1 MDKSRFSGPVVGVA
15 AFHRRG
21 AHWADRC
28 QRKFDPQAWSAGRG
42 LPRHG
47 GLSLAVIWR
56 AGSDCAASPRS
67 TLWFVARPA
76 ATWTVREG
84 HALWNGRT
92 LRDWSAPLAADLVD
106 AFHPVEIWLFGSVAR
121 GEDGA
126 NSDLDVLVVLDAFDP
141 ATSIELKQRAQRAA
155 TVPAPFDASFTDV
168 ARMASRRHV
177 AGTLERAVD
186 LEGELLYRRG

>member
-1 MDKSRFSGPVVGVA
+1 MDIPPGPCFTGRERTGRTDVNENLIR
-15 AFHRRG
+15 RRG
-21 AHWADRC
+21 RQVDDCLDTA
-28 QRKFDPQAWSAGRG
+28 
-42 LPRHG
+42 
-47 GLSLAVIWR
+47 LSRAVNWR
-56 AGSDCAASPRS
+56 TGSDCAACPRS

-126 NSDLDVLVVLDAFDP
+126 SSDLDVLVVLDAFDP
-141 ATSIELKQRAQRAA
+141 ATSIEFKQRAQRAA

-168 ARMASRRHV
+168 TRMASRRHV

>member
-1 MDKSRFSGPVVGVA
+1 MLVA
-15 AFHRRG
+15 RSTAT
-21 AHWADRC
+21 WAV
-28 QRKFDPQAWSAGRG
+28 
-42 LPRHG
+42 HG
-47 GLSLAVIWR
+47 GR
-56 AGSDCAASPRS
+56 
-67 TLWFVARPA
+67 
-76 ATWTVREG
+76 
-84 HALWNGRT
+84 ALWNGRT

-121 GEDGA
+121 GDDGA
-126 NSDLDVLVVLDAFDP
+126 SSDLDVLVVLDAYDP
-141 ATSIELKQRAQRAA
+141 ARSIELKQRAQRAA